1 MSRTD
6 NRERYNT
13 TLKIRPYDD
22 DEDEDE
28 EEEDGKS
35 KSSKK
40 GEINPCFITIENE
53 EGGLERV
60 QVDLDEN
67 QFTVQDTGYRNG
79 YLKWDAH
86 KFYKPNLK
94 PNANSD
100 TDEDEKDKKKHEEMS
115 YPPKKRRKR
124 IVAKCGQYNVENYNI
139 PKKKRLYFRDVFVT
153 MVDSPWRYT
162 LLAFAFSFFATW
174 LIFAGIYHL
183 ICWSHGDF
191 EEENKVKKDWTPCV
205 TEIKNFAS
213 SFLFSVETQH
223 TIGYGSRATSEECP
237 SAIITM
243 CIQSVIGVL
252 SSSCMAGIVFAKL
265 ARPKYRTNTVIFSK
279 NAVITMH
286 NGILYLLFRVSNIR
300 KSQIIESHISAK
312 LIHRRN
318 VTKEGEIT
326 NYYSEYLKVVSSKEG
341 GDDDRAFFM
350 FPSSMIH
357 KIDEDSP
364 FYSMSPKDILN
375 ASFEMVV
382 VLEGIVEPTGNSFQ
396 ARSSYLPREI
406 LWGMK
411 FENMI
416 SYSSKRGIYRVDM
429 SYLNAVIPDDTPRLS
444 MEMIEKQ
451 RRKKQSRSS
460 QFYTP
465 RIISHVRSQ
474 PSVNGPGNFS
484 DAPSNP
490 LSSSI
495 ITIDG
500 SISNRRASTLQNG
513 GVDNSEKINLDLR
526 KTSLDSSIFRR
537 RHFNSNFKTHSYHD
551 IIVPVP
557 EETYESCD

>member
-1 MSRTD
+1 MDHNYPRAIYDLTLEYLEIKDQSLMSRTD

-162 LLAFAFSFFATW
+162 LLAFAFN
-174 LIFAGIYHL
+174 
-183 ICWSHGDF
+183 F

-252 SSSCMAGIVFAKL
+252 SSSL
-265 ARPKYRTNTVIFSK
+265 
-279 NAVITMH
+279 ITMH

-312 LIHRRN
+312 LIHRKN

-451 RRKKQSRSS
+451 RRKKQSR
-460 QFYTP
+460 
-465 RIISHVRSQ
+465 
-474 PSVNGPGNFS
+474 PGNFS